1 MKIKKWGGDILKIR
15 YPITSKF
22 NASESFRE
30 HGHNGLDFLFKDGTP
45 LRSIHGGTVQKV
57 YDLPYNIGKGVA
69 VKWEDGKVAIY
80 GHMKDVV
87 VKEGQKVDIGQL
99 IGHSGNSGSVTGTN
113 GGYHLHFGLKDA
125 SGNFIDPQPY
135 AKLIQEMNHG
145 LLKMAEK
152 GGDSFQKLSASD
164 LFQKAMEGFGESLL
178 DMKVNTIHLIS
189 QLPDIHTVFLKL
201 HVILTSII
209 PFL

>member
-1 MKIKKWGGDILKIR
+1 LKIR

-22 NASESFRE
+22 HASESFRE
-30 HGHNGLDFLFKDGTP
+30 HAHNGMDFLFKGNTP
-45 LRSIHGGTVQKV
+45 LRSIHGGTVQRV
-57 YDLPYNIGKGVA
+57 YDLGNQNIGTGVA
-69 VKWEDGKVAIY
+69 IKWDDGKTAIY

-87 VKEGQKVDIGQL
+87 VREGQRVDIGQL
-99 IGHSGNSGSVTGTN
+99 IGHSGNSGHTVGAN

-125 SGNFIDPQPY
+125 SGNFIDPEPY

-145 LLKMAEK
+145 LLKMVEK
-152 GGDSFQKLSASD
+152 GGDSFQKLSAND

-178 DMKVNTIHLIS
+178 DMKVNTIHLFS
-189 QLPDIHTVFLKL
+189 QLPDIGIMLHKL

>member
-1 MKIKKWGGDILKIR
+1 LKIR

-22 NASESFRE
+22 HASESFRE
-30 HGHNGLDFLFKDGTP
+30 HSHNGIDFQMSNGTE
-45 LRSIHGGTVQKV
+45 LHSIQSGTIQKMV
-57 YDLPYNIGKGVA
+57 DYGNVNAGKTIF
-69 VKWEDGKVAIY
+69 VKWEDGKTAIY
-80 GHMKDVV
+80 GHLSKFNPNLS
-87 VKEGQKVDIGQL
+87 EGDRVNAGDLLGY
-99 IGHSGNSGSVTGTN
+99 SGNSGNVVGNN

-145 LLKMAEK
+145 LLKMVEK

-178 DMKVNTIHLIS
+178 DMKVNIIHLIS
-189 QLPDIHTVFLKL
+189 QLPDIHTMFLKL

>member
-1 MKIKKWGGDILKIR
+1 MKIR

-30 HGHNGLDFLFKDGTP
+30 HGHNGLDFQMPNQTE
-45 LRSIHGGTVQKV
+45 LRSIQDGVVQKIV
-57 YDLPYNIGKGVA
+57 DYGNVNAGKTIF
-69 VKWEDGKVAIY
+69 VKWEDGKTAIY
-80 GHMKDVV
+80 GHLSKYNPNL
-87 VKEGQKVDIGQL
+87 KEGDSVGVGDLLGY
-99 IGHSGNSGSVTGTN
+99 SGNSGNVVGSN